1 MALKNKQFIYC
12 IFVGFILS
20 VFQLTFAQGV
30 PQKGMLWVYWGNS
43 LDVMLG
49 IKGFY
54 ILTLFL
60 KTPKYRIKTEFPLI

>member
-20 VFQLTFAQGV
+20 VFQLTFAQGA

-43 LDVMLG
+43 LDGNARNQRVLYLL
-49 IKGFY
+49 FY
-54 ILTLFL
+54 LTL
-60 KTPKYRIKTEFPLI
+60 K

>member
-20 VFQLTFAQGV
+20 VFQLTFAQGA

-43 LDVMLG
+43 LDVRKSFVTVN
-49 IKGFY
+49 I
-54 ILTLFL
+54 ILPNL
-60 KTPKYRIKTEFPLI
+60 